1 MKEIKLDEL
10 KKIQLEILDVV
21 HHFCQ
26 ENGITYFLSSGS
38 LIGAVRHKGYIP
50 WDDDIDL
57 YMPRKDYDRLVSAFN
72 MDNRQRYRVVSLLTD
87 ENCTLAFAKVERT
100 DTRIIE
106 HVDYPMALGINIDVF
121 PVDGVPDDLE
131 ERTKYFAKIQWFRNE
146 LVLKDVSLDFKRRG
160 LIKNIILLLGKLFLF
175 HKSMRHLAEQ
185 LDMSID
191 KVNSDS
197 QYVCNLVMG
206 NGINSVFTRE
216 AINDSTD
223 VEFEGKFY
231 KTMRGYEEYLTKTYG
246 NYMQLPPI
254 EKRVSHHVFTAYWK

>member
-10 KKIQLEILDVV
+10 KKIQIGILDVV

-38 LIGAVRHKGYIP
+38 LIGAIRHKGYIP

-57 YMPRKDYDRLVSAFN
+57 YMPRKDYDRFLSVFN
-72 MDNRQRYRVVSLLTD
+72 KDNRHLYRVISIQTD
-87 ENCTLAFAKVERT
+87 YKCTLAFAKVERT

-106 HVDYPMALGINIDVF
+106 HVDNPMELGINIDIF
-121 PVDGVPDDLE
+121 PVDGVPDDLK
-131 ERTKYFAKIQWFRNE
+131 ERTKYFARIQRIRNE
-146 LVLKDVSLDFKRRG
+146 LVLKDVSLDFRRRG
-160 LIKNIILLLGKLFLF
+160 LIKNIILLLGKVFLL
-175 HKSMRHLAEQ
+175 HKSMRLLAEQ

-191 KVNSDS
+191 KGNSDS

-206 NGINSVFTRE
+206 NGIKSVFTRD
-216 AINDSTD
+216 AISDSID

-231 KTMRGYEEYLTKTYG
+231 KTMKGFDEYLTKTYG
-246 NYMQLPPI
+246 NYMLLPPI

>member
-1 MKEIKLDEL
+1 MIEIKLDEL
-10 KKIQLEILDVV
+10 KSIQIDILDVV
-21 HHFCQ
+21 HQFCQ

-57 YMPRKDYDRLVSAFN
+57 YMPRKDYDRFLSVFN
-72 MDNRQRYRVVSLLTD
+72 KDNSRYKVVSLQTD
-87 ENCTLAFAKVERT
+87 DSCTFAFAKVERT

-106 HVDYPMALGINIDVF
+106 YVDNPMALGINIDVF

-131 ERTKYFAKIQWFRNE
+131 ERAKYFAKIQRFRNE

-206 NGINSVFTRE
+206 NGINSVFTRA

-246 NYMQLPPI
+246 NYMLLPPI

>member
-57 YMPRKDYDRLVSAFN
+57 YMPRKDYDRFVSAFN

>member
-1 MKEIKLDEL
+1 MKEIKLEEL
-10 KKIQLEILDVV
+10 KAIQIEILDVV

-57 YMPRKDYDRLVSAFN
+57 YMPRKDYDCFMSIFN
-72 MDNRQRYRVVSLLTD
+72 KDNRQRYRVVSLQTD
-87 ENCTLAFAKVERT
+87 DNCTLAFAKVERT

-106 HVDYPMALGINIDVF
+106 HVDNPMELGINIDIF
-121 PVDGVPDDLE
+121 PVDGVPDDME
-131 ERTKYFAKIQWFRNE
+131 ERTKYFTKIQRIRDE
-146 LVLKDVSLDFKRRG
+146 LVIKDVLLDFKKRG
-160 LIKNIILLLGKLFLF
+160 LIKNLILLLGKLFLF
-175 HKSMRHLAEQ
+175 HKSMRQLAEQ

-191 KVNSDS
+191 KSNLDS

-246 NYMQLPPI
+246 NYMLLPPI
-254 EKRVSHHVFTAYWK
+254 EKRVSHHVFTAYWV